1 MNNEVIVTARKLT
14 DYEERLMFMPKF
26 FGQYWL
32 FVENHTYN
40 WMRKLSPENKS
51 QYLSS
56 ALDKIEA
63 HYDGGEWDFYEL
75 SNGGYFMAP
84 NSREHYRISVQGNY
98 FDGLLSAEAAGMAAT
113 SFVLAQLANSNL
125 PFSEKCCAYYHQ
137 LFDYASGH
145 QEYAQ
150 FRAAID

>member
-51 QYLSS
+51 RYLSS

-63 HYDGGEWDFYEL
+63 
-75 SNGGYFMAP
+75 
-84 NSREHYRISVQGNY
+84 Y
-98 FDGLLSAEAAGMAAT
+98 FDGLLSAEAAGMVAT

-125 PFSEKCCAYYHQ
+125 PFSERCSAYYHQ

>member
-26 FGQYWL
+26 FGQYWH

-51 QYLSS
+51 KYLSS

-98 FDGLLSAEAAGMAAT
+98 F
-113 SFVLAQLANSNL
+113 
-125 PFSEKCCAYYHQ
+125 
-137 LFDYASGH
+137 
-145 QEYAQ
+145 
-150 FRAAID
+150 

>member
-1 MNNEVIVTARKLT
+1 
-14 DYEERLMFMPKF
+14 
-26 FGQYWL
+26 
-32 FVENHTYN
+32 
-40 WMRKLSPENKS
+40 
-51 QYLSS
+51 
-56 ALDKIEA
+56 
-63 HYDGGEWDFYEL
+63 
-75 SNGGYFMAP
+75 MAP

-98 FDGLLSAEAAGMAAT
+98 FDGLLSAEAAGMVAT

-125 PFSEKCCAYYHQ
+125 PFSERCSAYYHQ

>member
-26 FGQYWL
+26 FGQYWH
-32 FVENHTYN
+32 FVENNTYN
-40 WMRKLSPENKS
+40 WMRK
-51 QYLSS
+51 
-56 ALDKIEA
+56 
-63 HYDGGEWDFYEL
+63 
-75 SNGGYFMAP
+75 
-84 NSREHYRISVQGNY
+84 Y
-98 FDGLLSAEAAGMAAT
+98 FDGLLTAEAAGMVAT

-125 PFSEKCCAYYHQ
+125 PFSERCSAYYHQ

-150 FRAAID
+150 FRAAIN

>member
-1 MNNEVIVTARKLT
+1 MDNEVIVTARKIT

-26 FGQYWL
+26 FGQYWH
-32 FVENHTYN
+32 FFENLTYN

-51 QYLSS
+51 KYLTSQ
-56 ALDKIEA
+56 LDKIEA

-75 SNGGYFMAP
+75 SNGGFFMVP

-98 FDGLLSAEAAGMAAT
+98 FDGLLTAEAAGMVVT
-113 SFVLAQLANSNL
+113 SFVLAQLANAEL
-125 PFSEKCCAYYHQ
+125 PFSERCNDYYHR
-137 LFDYASGH
+137 LFDYACGH
-145 QEYAQ
+145 NEYTQ

>member
-51 QYLSS
+51 RYLSS
-56 ALDKIEA
+56 RWIKLKPITMVVSGIFMNFQMVVILWRQTAVNITV
-63 HYDGGEWDFYEL
+63 FL
-75 SNGGYFMAP
+75 S
-84 NSREHYRISVQGNY
+84 RVITLTV
-98 FDGLLSAEAAGMAAT
+98 
-113 SFVLAQLANSNL
+113 
-125 PFSEKCCAYYHQ
+125 C
-137 LFDYASGH
+137 
-145 QEYAQ
+145 
-150 FRAAID
+150 